1 MSDSTPKRN
10 KTRPDLATLAG
21 LIVGVGGI
29 LCGLVMENG
38 KVADVMQI
46 TAAVIVIGGTLGAV
60 MVTTPLGLLTAA
72 ARKLISV
79 FRERVQT
86 PREVIDE
93 IVVLADKARRGG
105 ILSLEAAAEDV
116 GDPFLQ
122 KALRLAVDGIA
133 LQELRQIME
142 LEMIMREQ
150 RGEAEAAVYETAGGY
165 APTIGIIGAV
175 LGLIQVMKHLES
187 IDEVGKGIAMAFVA
201 TVYGVGLANLI
212 LLPAAAK
219 LKARVAASTRDWH
232 LMLEGVTG
240 IVEGNNP
247 SLIRIKLGAF
257 LEPSLTSGSSEAKQH
272 LVRPIAKQQAGGR
285 TVGPEPRPVEHSPRG
300 A

>member
-1 MSDSTPKRN
+1 
-10 KTRPDLATLAG
+10 
-21 LIVGVGGI
+21 
-29 LCGLVMENG
+29 MENG

-116 GDPFLQ
+116 SDPFLQ

-187 IDEVGKGIAMAFVA
+187 IDEVG
-201 TVYGVGLANLI
+201 
-212 LLPAAAK
+212 
-219 LKARVAASTRDWH
+219 
-232 LMLEGVTG
+232 
-240 IVEGNNP
+240 
-247 SLIRIKLGAF
+247 
-257 LEPSLTSGSSEAKQH
+257 
-272 LVRPIAKQQAGGR
+272 
-285 TVGPEPRPVEHSPRG
+285 
-300 A
+300 